1 MLGIQLPPA
10 PVNPGAPW
18 KHPLLVQT
26 PLTGPG
32 AGVLIQSG
40 LSPPQPPAGFHP
52 AIFANPIWWQTAPE
66 LLSGVLGAG
75 RPELPFD
82 GFLTRLCIKC
92 ETLVQCEEYYRRV
105 TNYRGNETQSDLQR
119 WETSYAS
126 SCTCRKKLGVGPFA
140 GEDILCKPHRERQ
153 WKELVAAR
161 DERDRFLRGVENRA
175 PPARKKLISASAAT
189 LQNRVNAPGWWRA
202 CRCGDEV
209 GHAIGRIP
217 RALMC
222 MGCEG
227 YVVLAPLVV
236 PLGQTAIWRLAR
248 FKREL
253 LLAGDLSVPRRVTEN
268 GPSPELPF
276 AFTTSCA
283 SAAGNRQTYETHRS
297 AILSHIINDAAIIPI
312 TITDL
317 NFSNA
322 ILLLGVLHSC
332 GQLPSFTVTLDANR
346 VPILPARRL
355 DVFHY
360 TTATAF
366 PTSLAKANAFQK
378 FARSITPKGNLHASH
393 WAVEYQS
400 LKVLEKFSLKVGMVE
415 EKMGY
420 HVACVVRAVRTVLDE
435 DLRRRHEQ
443 MLAKGRELEED
454 VVEDDD
460 EDGGDGDGE

>member
-1 MLGIQLPPA
+1 MPLESLPQELQLKIFGEA
-10 PVNPGAPW
+10 A
-18 KHPLLVQT
+18 
-26 PLTGPG
+26 
-32 AGVLIQSG
+32 AS
-40 LSPPQPPAGFHP
+40 LSF
-52 AIFANPIWWQTAPE
+52 
-66 LLSGVLGAG
+66 
-75 RPELPFD
+75 
-82 GFLTRLCIKC
+82 C
-92 ETLVQCEEYYRRV
+92 
-105 TNYRGNETQSDLQR
+105 
-119 WETSYAS
+119 
-126 SCTCRKKLGVGPFA
+126 
-140 GEDILCKPHRERQ
+140 
-153 WKELVAAR
+153 
-161 DERDRFLRGVENRA
+161 
-175 PPARKKLISASAAT
+175 ISAT
-189 LQNRVNAPGWWRA
+189 P
-202 CRCGDEV
+202 
-209 GHAIGRIP
+209 P
-217 RALMC
+217 
-222 MGCEG
+222 
-227 YVVLAPLVV
+227 
-236 PLGQTAIWRLAR
+236 
-248 FKREL
+248 
-253 LLAGDLSVPRRVTEN
+253 EN

>member
-1 MLGIQLPPA
+1 MPCNDRPNHRAPWPAGTTPARRLTIAHTGCHNNSSQPCYSRQHTGQFTVCRNCIRHTRFMLGIQLPPA

-202 CRCGDEV
+202 CRV
-209 GHAIGRIP
+209 
-217 RALMC
+217 
-222 MGCEG
+222 
-227 YVVLAPLVV
+227 
-236 PLGQTAIWRLAR
+236 
-248 FKREL
+248 
-253 LLAGDLSVPRRVTEN
+253 
-268 GPSPELPF
+268 
-276 AFTTSCA
+276 
-283 SAAGNRQTYETHRS
+283 S
-297 AILSHIINDAAIIPI
+297 AI
-312 TITDL
+312 
-317 NFSNA
+317 
-322 ILLLGVLHSC
+322 
-332 GQLPSFTVTLDANR
+332 
-346 VPILPARRL
+346 
-355 DVFHY
+355 
-360 TTATAF
+360 
-366 PTSLAKANAFQK
+366 
-378 FARSITPKGNLHASH
+378 
-393 WAVEYQS
+393 AV
-400 LKVLEKFSLKVGMVE
+400 
-415 EKMGY
+415 
-420 HVACVVRAVRTVLDE
+420 VVRVIC
-435 DLRRRHEQ
+435 
-443 MLAKGRELEED
+443 
-454 VVEDDD
+454 
-460 EDGGDGDGE
+460 